1 MIRYKPD
8 RIASAADAS
17 RQVGAV
23 EVTPR
28 PIVTAN
34 VSNTEDSAVAAKAPS
49 MIGDHCRKRGAASL
63 RATGVTFSIDISM
76 ALAKAEE
83 GQNRKNH
90 DNQADEIDKT
100 VHGFLRM
107 CPAAIFRSDNLP
119 KSAKFLASIGKSCNP
134 QSLMVVSSHW
144 RRIFIC
150 APRSPYWMHAY
161 IPEDGGLTQQLALF
175 PQEKASPDGLRYTAE
190 FISPA
195 LERELIG
202 HVSALPLHP
211 FQFGAFEGKRRV
223 ASFGFRY
230 DYAEHRLHD
239 AEPIPEFIREILP
252 RAESF
257 AGVRTGSIKHVLF
270 TEYDVG
276 AGIGWHCDK

>member
-83 GQNRKNH
+83 GQNRQNH

-100 VHGFLRM
+100 VHGFLLMSR
-107 CPAAIFRSDNLP
+107 PFSQSTIGRNRQSSSRQQEKAATDGARRPSRAPCCRLIW
-119 KSAKFLASIGKSCNP
+119 
-134 QSLMVVSSHW
+134 SL
-144 RRIFIC
+144 
-150 APRSPYWMHAY
+150 RSPYSGY
-161 IPEDGGLTQQLALF
+161 ALF
-175 PQEKASPDGLRYTAE
+175 R
-190 FISPA
+190 
-195 LERELIG
+195 LE
-202 HVSALPLHP
+202 
-211 FQFGAFEGKRRV
+211 
-223 ASFGFRY
+223 
-230 DYAEHRLHD
+230 D
-239 AEPIPEFIREILP
+239 A
-252 RAESF
+252 
-257 AGVRTGSIKHVLF
+257 
-270 TEYDVG
+270 
-276 AGIGWHCDK
+276 